1 MKTLILLLIVSTAAH
16 AAELTHTFK
25 SPAFTGAGYSSHTLT
40 MQSLSYNRD
49 NTIKDRLAAK
59 IAAEEAAAQNT
70 PISQFIL
77 NLQARVYSQI
87 AAQVTNQLFKSDAT
101 SGSFELTG
109 GAFVSWIVNNGNA
122 TLTIFDPVLNS
133 TTTLTIPVGSLVLAA
148 PGGP

>member
-1 MKTLILLLIVSTAAH
+1 MKPLILLLIVSTAAH

-109 GAFVSWIVNNGNA
+109 GAFVSWVVNNGNA